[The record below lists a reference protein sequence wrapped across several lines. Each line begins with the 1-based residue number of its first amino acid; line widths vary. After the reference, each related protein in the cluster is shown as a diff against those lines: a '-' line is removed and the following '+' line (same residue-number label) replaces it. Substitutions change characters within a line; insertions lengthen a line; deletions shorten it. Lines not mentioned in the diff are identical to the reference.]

1 MSACPGLTCPRA
13 MDGDLCCVSCPAN
26 PDKDAYPPLILELPF
41 PPSVNHYWRAVRVGN
56 ATRTLISAP
65 GRAFRQEVAQRVM
78 AERKALGIDSGVA
91 VAVMLHAPDN
101 RRRDLDNFGGKALLD
116 ALTHA
121 GVWQDDSQVR
131 RLSMEW
137 GKNIRGGKAVV
148 EIRRLA

>member
-1 MSACPGLTCPRA
+1 MPSCPGLTCPRA

-26 PDKDAYPPLILELPF
+26 PDTDAYPPLVLELPF
-41 PPSVNHYWRAVRVGN
+41 PPSVNHYWRSVRIGK

-65 GRAFRQEVAQRVM
+65 GRKFRHQVEQTVM

-91 VAVMLHAPDN
+91 VAVTLHAPDN

-121 GVWQDDSQVR
+121 GVWRDDSQVW

>member
-1 MSACPGLTCPRA
+1 MSSCPGLTCPRA

-41 PPSVNHYWRAVRVGN
+41 PPSVNHYWRAVRIGK

-148 EIRRLA
+148 QIRRLA